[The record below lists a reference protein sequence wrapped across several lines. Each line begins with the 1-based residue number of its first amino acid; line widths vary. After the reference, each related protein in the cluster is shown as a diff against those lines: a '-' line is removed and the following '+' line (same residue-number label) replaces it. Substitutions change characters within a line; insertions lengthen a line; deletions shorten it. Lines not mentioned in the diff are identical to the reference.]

1 MSSLC
6 FAIGLLPRFKV
17 NRNCQNV
24 PTSLSSLTG
33 AQGER
38 GLPSNLET
46 ITPKEEE
53 APVITLKQKRI
64 DEEKT

>member
-1 MSSLC
+1 MSPHLFHLSLVL
-6 FAIGLLPRFKV
+6 G
-17 NRNCQNV
+17 
-24 PTSLSSLTG
+24 
-33 AQGER
+33 GER